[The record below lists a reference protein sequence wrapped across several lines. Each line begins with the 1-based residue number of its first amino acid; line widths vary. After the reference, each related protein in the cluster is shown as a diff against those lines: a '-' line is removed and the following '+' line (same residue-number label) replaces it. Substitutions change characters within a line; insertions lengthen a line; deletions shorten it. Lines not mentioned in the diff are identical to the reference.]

1 MDGFV
6 STKICATFHSEDQ
19 VSNRQEALDNYWL
32 SRRWVARGAHFVSRR
47 CQDHRDLCIRGKEIW
62 WVLKWLF
69 NAGYYVGFFV
79 WHALGLGVFVQH
91 NLETNGTLRP
101 TTMSPTWATWTTF
114 MRYSLHLSLQSLPS
128 LATRLSL
135 PHQFPWQRFHSR
147 AVPTPTDSTPPYS
160 NQSQFYYPN
169 ARIVLFHAFFHTHLR
184 GADLQFQQ
192 VQFSPS
198 TIKIFVFRH

>member
-6 STKICATFHSEDQ
+6 STKMCAAFHLEDQ

-47 CQDHRDLCIRGKEIW
+47 CQDHRDLCISGKEIW

-114 MRYSLHLSLQSLPS
+114 KRYSLHLSLQSLPS
-128 LATRLSL
+128 LGNSTLISSPISMTEVPLSRRTYTNRFHPPVLQSISILLSQRTHRSIPRIFTHSPLWSWFAIPTSTILSL
-135 PHQFPWQRFHSR
+135 NDKNF
-147 AVPTPTDSTPPYS
+147 
-160 NQSQFYYPN
+160 
-169 ARIVLFHAFFHTHLR
+169 RI
-184 GADLQFQQ
+184 
-192 VQFSPS
+192 
-198 TIKIFVFRH
+198 